1 MGMLLEEEIME
12 LYSELIP
19 TVPKESKRRTYY
31 RTYKQTVCQSETAEQ
46 GHQRRHTDRVHKASV
61 KQAETHEQTVHR

>member
-1 MGMLLEEEIME
+1 ME
-12 LYSELIP
+12 LYSELIS